1 MIPNPA
7 FNPQQSVLLV
17 KSIMIW
23 SLMSVKAPQ
32 KIIISIVIFCSADVH
47 HLSATILCSLESR
60 FLSGAH
66 SCPYERNY
74 CRYYS
79 LFLIVEWLVSFRW
92 VNLPFILPKL
102 ICSCSILIKNFNN
115 QSNSSSFF
123 LLSVVALT
131 AVIAAA
137 AASSD
142 SIFYDWW
149 QSFPGYNRRI

>member
-7 FNPQQSVLLV
+7 FKPQQSVLLV

-47 HLSATILCSLESR
+47 HLSATILCGLESR
-60 FLSGAH
+60 FLSEAH
-66 SCPYERNY
+66 SCLYERIY
-74 CRYYS
+74 CRFYS

-102 ICSCSILIKNFNN
+102 ICSCSILIMNFN

-123 LLSVVALT
+123 LLYVVALT
-131 AVIAAA
+131 GVIAA